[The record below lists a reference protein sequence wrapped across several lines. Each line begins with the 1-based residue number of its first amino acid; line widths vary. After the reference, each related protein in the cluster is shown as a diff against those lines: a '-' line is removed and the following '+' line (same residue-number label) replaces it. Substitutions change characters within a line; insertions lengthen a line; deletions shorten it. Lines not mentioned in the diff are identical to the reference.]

1 MTLLSKLD
9 NSLEVISK
17 DEFHNLM
24 KEIISEEPNISDTE
38 LIKYLNILGEK
49 FRVFYDISELNNEE
63 TIFINTT
70 LKKLTNLS
78 DYTRT
83 TDLLEILFS
92 FRVDEYYMHL
102 TTIKDKCFLS
112 DDVTIEILDALDE
125 YQKYKSNID

>member
-9 NSLEVISK
+9 NSLEVISR

-38 LIKYLNILGEK
+38 LVDYLNILGEK
-49 FRVFYDISELNNEE
+49 FRLFYDISELNIGEA
-63 TIFINTT
+63 IFINTT

-102 TTIKDKCFLS
+102 TTIKDKYFLS
-112 DDVTIEILDALDE
+112 DDVRIEILDALDE
-125 YQKYKSNID
+125 YQKYKPNIG